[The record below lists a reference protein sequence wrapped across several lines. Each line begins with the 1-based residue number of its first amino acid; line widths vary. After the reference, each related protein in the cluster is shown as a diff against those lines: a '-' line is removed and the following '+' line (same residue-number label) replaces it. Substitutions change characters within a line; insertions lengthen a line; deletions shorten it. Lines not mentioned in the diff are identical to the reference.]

1 VVRHSAHFLASASRT
16 DAHRPGNNPSLP
28 NVVATGSL
36 VGSGPA
42 VSLLLANWPAPARVR
57 ARRCIDL
64 SWRVV
69 TPPEQPS
76 SESDIPEQFRI
87 RQAKRE
93 RLLADGRT
101 PYPVEVARTHTLA
114 EIRRAYPDLEAN
126 TETGQVVGVAGRV
139 MFARNSGKLCFATL
153 QEGDGTHL
161 QAMIS
166 LDRVGQESLDAWKSD
181 VDLGDIV
188 FVHGEV
194 ISSRR
199 GELSVLGDSW
209 QIVSKA
215 LRPLPVAHKEMSE
228 EARVRQRYVDLIVRP
243 EARTIARQRVAVVR
257 AVREALH
264 RRGFLEVETP
274 MLQTLAGGAAARP
287 FVTHSNAL
295 DADLYLRIA
304 PELFLKRCLVGGFER
319 VFELNRVFRN
329 EGADS
334 THSPEFAML
343 ETYQAYGTY
352 DDSAVAT
359 REIIQEV
366 ADEAIGTRKLPLPDG
381 SIYDIDGEWDSIQ
394 MYPSLSEAL
403 GEEISPVT
411 PAERLWQIADR
422 LGVDIPRDRGFGH
435 GKLVE
440 ELWEHTVGNKLWAPT
455 FVRDFPVETT
465 PLTAPHRTIEGVT
478 EKWDLYVR
486 HIELATGYSELIDPV
501 IQRERFEAQARAAA
515 AGDDEA
521 MALDE
526 DFLAALEYAMPPST
540 GTGMGI
546 DRLLMALT
554 GLSIRETVL
563 FPIVRRQIN

>member
-1 VVRHSAHFLASASRT
+1 M
-16 DAHRPGNNPSLP
+16 
-28 NVVATGSL
+28 
-36 VGSGPA
+36 
-42 VSLLLANWPAPARVR
+42 
-57 ARRCIDL
+57 
-64 SWRVV
+64 
-69 TPPEQPS
+69 S
-76 SESDIPEQFRI
+76 SDEDDIPEQYRI

-93 RLLADGRT
+93 RLLAEGRD
-101 PYPVEVARTHTLA
+101 PYPVQVARTHSLSELRA
-114 EIRRAYPDLEAN
+114 AYPDLAVD
-126 TETGQVVGVAGRV
+126 TQTGDIVGVAARV
-139 MFARNSGKLCFATL
+139 VFARNSGKLCFATL
-153 QEGDGTHL
+153 QDGDGTQL
-161 QAMIS
+161 QLMIS
-166 LDRVGQESLDAWKSD
+166 LAEVGQESLDAWKAD

-188 FVHGEV
+188 FAHGQV

-199 GELSVLGDSW
+199 GELSVLADSW

-257 AVREALH
+257 AVRSALE

-287 FVTHSNAL
+287 FVTHSNSL

-304 PELFLKRCLVGGFER
+304 PELFLKRCVVGGFDR

-352 DDSAVAT
+352 DDSAVIT
-359 REIIQEV
+359 RELIQEV
-366 ADEAIGTRKLPLPDG
+366 ADEAIGTRQVSLPDG
-381 SIYDIDGEWDSIQ
+381 SVYDLDGEWDCIQ

-403 GEEISPVT
+403 GEEIT
-411 PAERLWQIADR
+411 PETSVERLWQIADA
-422 LGVDIPRDRGFGH
+422 LEVEIPRDRGFGH

-440 ELWEHTVGNKLWAPT
+440 ELWEYKVGETLWAPT

-465 PLTAPHRTIEGVT
+465 PLTRQHRTIPGVT

-501 IQRERFEAQARAAA
+501 VQRERFEEQARAAA

-526 DFLAALEYAMPPST
+526 DFLAALEYAMPPTT

-563 FPIVRRQIN
+563 FPIVRRHGN

>member
-1 VVRHSAHFLASASRT
+1 M
-16 DAHRPGNNPSLP
+16 
-28 NVVATGSL
+28 
-36 VGSGPA
+36 
-42 VSLLLANWPAPARVR
+42 
-57 ARRCIDL
+57 
-64 SWRVV
+64 
-69 TPPEQPS
+69 TPPDSHPDAPEIR
-76 SESDIPEQFRI
+76 DDVPEQFRI

-93 RLLADGRT
+93 RLLAEGRE
-101 PYPVEVARTHTLA
+101 PYPAEVARTHTVA
-114 EIRRAYPDLEAN
+114 EVRQAYPDLPAN
-126 TETGQVVGVAGRV
+126 SETGQHVGVAGRV
-139 MFARNSGKLCFATL
+139 IFARNSGKLCFATL
-153 QEGDGTHL
+153 QEGDGSQL

-166 LDRVGQESLDAWKSD
+166 LGRVGQESLDAWKAD

-188 FVHGEV
+188 FVQGEV

-199 GELSVLGDSW
+199 GELSVLADSW
-209 QIVSKA
+209 QIAAKA

-257 AVREALH
+257 AVRSALE

-274 MLQTLAGGAAARP
+274 ILQTLAGGATARP

-304 PELFLKRCLVGGFER
+304 PELFLKRCVVGGFDR

-352 DDSAVAT
+352 DDSAITT
-359 REIIQEV
+359 RELIQEV
-366 ADEAIGTRKLPLPDG
+366 ADEAIGTRLVPLPDG
-381 SIYDIDGEWDSIQ
+381 TVYDLDGEWASVQ

-403 GEEISPVT
+403 GEEIT
-411 PAERLWQIADR
+411 PQTAVDRLWQIADG
-422 LGVDIPRDRGFGH
+422 LGVEIPRDRGFGH

-440 ELWEHTVGNKLWAPT
+440 ELWEFTVGDKLWAPT

-465 PLTAPHRTIEGVT
+465 PLTRAHRSVDGVT

-501 IQRERFEAQARAAA
+501 IQRERFEAQVRAAA
-515 AGDDEA
+515 SRSPRRRKWMFAI
-521 MALDE
+521 
-526 DFLAALEYAMPPST
+526 ST
-540 GTGMGI
+540 
-546 DRLLMALT
+546 
-554 GLSIRETVL
+554 
-563 FPIVRRQIN
+563 

>member
-1 VVRHSAHFLASASRT
+1 VSSADTPDT
-16 DAHRPGNNPSLP
+16 DHAG
-28 NVVATGSL
+28 VDV
-36 VGSGPA
+36 
-42 VSLLLANWPAPARVR
+42 
-57 ARRCIDL
+57 
-64 SWRVV
+64 
-69 TPPEQPS
+69 
-76 SESDIPEQFRI
+76 PEQFRI
-87 RQAKRE
+87 RQGKRE
-93 RLLADGRT
+93 ALLAQGKD
-101 PYPVEVARTHTLA
+101 PYPVSVPRTHSLA
-114 EIRRAYPDLEAN
+114 EIRAAYPDLAAD
-126 TETGQVVGVAGRV
+126 TTTGDLVGVAGRV
-139 MFARNSGKLCFATL
+139 VFARNSGKLCFATL
-153 QEGDGTHL
+153 QEGDGTQL

-166 LDRVGQESLDAWKSD
+166 LAGVGEEALEAWKAE

-199 GELSVLGDSW
+199 GELSVLADSW
-209 QIVSKA
+209 QMASKA

-228 EARVRQRYVDLIVRP
+228 ESRVRQRYVDLIVRP
-243 EARTIARQRVAVVR
+243 QARDVARQRIAVVR
-257 AVREALH
+257 AVRHALE

-304 PELFLKRCLVGGFER
+304 PELFLKRCVVGGLEK
-319 VFELNRVFRN
+319 VFELNRNFRN

-334 THSPEFAML
+334 THSPEFSML
-343 ETYQAYGTY
+343 ETYQAWGTY
-352 DDSAVAT
+352 DDSAIVT
-359 REIIQEV
+359 REVIQEV
-366 ADEAIGTRKLPLPDG
+366 ADEAIGTRQVPLPDG
-381 SIYDIDGEWDSIQ
+381 TIYDIDGEWPSIQ

-403 GEEISPVT
+403 GEEIT
-411 PAERLWQIADR
+411 PDTSAEYLLAIADR
-422 LGVDIPRDRGFGH
+422 LGVEIPKDRGYGH

-440 ELWEHTVGNKLWAPT
+440 ELWEHTVGDALWAPT

-465 PLTAPHRTIEGVT
+465 PLTRQHRSIAGVT
-478 EKWDLYVR
+478 EKWDLYAR
-486 HIELATGYSELIDPV
+486 GMELATGYSELVDPI

-526 DFLAALEYAMPPST
+526 DFLAAMEYAMPPTT

-546 DRLLMALT
+546 DRLLMVLT

-563 FPIVRRQIN
+563 FPIVRRHG

>member
-1 VVRHSAHFLASASRT
+1 MTDESGNADLAS
-16 DAHRPGNNPSLP
+16 D
-28 NVVATGSL
+28 
-36 VGSGPA
+36 
-42 VSLLLANWPAPARVR
+42 
-57 ARRCIDL
+57 I
-64 SWRVV
+64 
-69 TPPEQPS
+69 PE
-76 SESDIPEQFRI
+76 DIPEQFRI
-87 RQAKRE
+87 RQAKRQK
-93 RLLADGRT
+93 LLDEGRA

-114 EIRRAYPDLEAN
+114 EVRQAFPALAAD
-126 TETGQVVGVAGRV
+126 ETTGTSVGVSGRV
-139 MFARNSGKLCFATL
+139 IFARNSGKLCFATL
-153 QEGDGTHL
+153 QEGDGTQL

-166 LDRVGQESLDAWKSD
+166 LDRVGQESLDAWKAD

-199 GELSVLGDSW
+199 GELSVLADSW
-209 QIVSKA
+209 QIASKS

-243 EARTIARQRVAVVR
+243 EARTIARRRIAVVR
-257 AVREALH
+257 AVRSALE

-304 PELFLKRCLVGGFER
+304 PELFLKRCVVGGFDR

-352 DDSAVAT
+352 DDSAVVT
-359 REIIQEV
+359 RELIQEV
-366 ADEAIGTRKLPLPDG
+366 ADEAIGTRQVTLPDG
-381 SIYDIDGEWDSIQ
+381 SVYDLDGEWDSIG

-403 GEEISPVT
+403 GEEIT
-411 PAERLWQIADR
+411 PQTSAERLWQIADR
-422 LGVDIPRDRGFGH
+422 LGVEIPRDRGYGH

-440 ELWEHTVGNKLWAPT
+440 ELWEHAVGDTLWAPT

-465 PLTAPHRTIEGVT
+465 PLTREHRSIDGVT
-478 EKWDLYVR
+478 EKWDLYIR

-526 DFLAALEYAMPPST
+526 DFLSALEYGMPPTT

-563 FPIVRRQIN
+563 FPIVRRHGY